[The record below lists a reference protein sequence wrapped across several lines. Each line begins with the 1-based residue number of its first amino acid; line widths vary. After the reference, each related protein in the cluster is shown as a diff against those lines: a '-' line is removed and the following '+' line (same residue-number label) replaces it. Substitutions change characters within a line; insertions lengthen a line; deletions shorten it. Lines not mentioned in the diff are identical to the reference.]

1 VTSSLRIFYW
11 RRTPWSESRNLA
23 ARYACTTRWQP
34 AIILIKSQ
42 NLQLFLSKLA
52 EGCDKGFVSFLQKY
66 VCTPRQFKRAMWLRT
81 RSHTFMSMP
90 NVEADNPLQKGWLS
104 IVDLLLVPGL
114 FWRNQNV
121 VSVLK
126 VANLNK
132 LVHKGQHFWSFPTV
146 WIPWWKH
153 SVRGKVDASTGVC
166 FAIILFMKVVS
177 KMTCWRRSEL
187 TPSCYLLFVPKSPKT
202 RPVDE
207 RVPTVW

>member
-1 VTSSLRIFYW
+1 MTTVLSVSYKNAFVLHDNLNVQCDSTYPKPYIY
-11 RRTPWSESRNLA
+11 EHAQCGSRQPITKGLA
-23 ARYACTTRWQP
+23 QYSWPPTCVR
-34 AIILIKSQ
+34 
-42 NLQLFLSKLA
+42 
-52 EGCDKGFVSFLQKY
+52 
-66 VCTPRQFKRAMWLRT
+66 
-81 RSHTFMSMP
+81 
-90 NVEADNPLQKGWLS
+90 
-104 IVDLLLVPGL
+104 L

-126 VANLNK
+126 AANLNK
-132 LVHKGQHFWSFPTV
+132 LVHKGQHLWSFPTV

-187 TPSCYLLFVPKSPKT
+187 TTSCYLLFVPKSPKT